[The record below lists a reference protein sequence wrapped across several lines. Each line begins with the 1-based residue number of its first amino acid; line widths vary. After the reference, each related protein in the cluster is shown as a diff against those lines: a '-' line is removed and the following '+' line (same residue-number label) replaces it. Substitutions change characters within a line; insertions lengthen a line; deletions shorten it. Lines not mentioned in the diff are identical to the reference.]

1 MAPLAVSAF
10 TAACA
15 AGTGVDAL
23 AAALMAQ
30 RSGLRRLPD
39 MRTDIWTDMRTDM
52 RAAPDWA
59 GPGELVATWVGAV
72 DALAALPLPPA
83 LAAWDCRPTRLAWQ
97 TLQLDGFFDAVA
109 AARARWGAA
118 RVGLVLGTS
127 ASTIGH
133 SEAAYRHLDVDGGF
147 PATHRN
153 PCLNTPHALAAFVQ
167 LALALQGPAVTVS
180 TACSSSAK
188 AFASA
193 QRWLHAGV
201 VDAVVVAG
209 VEALSASLVHGFRSL
224 GLVSDSPCQPFD
236 SQRRGL
242 SIGEA
247 AAFALLQRA
256 DGDAGNADDAG
267 GLQLRGYG
275 EANDAHHMSAPHPQG
290 LGAEAALNAALARAG
305 VEAAAVDFINL
316 HGTASAAND
325 EVEAALVA
333 RRYATRVHA
342 CATKGLTGHAMG
354 AAGMLEAVICLLA
367 LQGRGRAGTAHTEA
381 AEPAFGPVFAQ
392 QLRLSPEPGRAFLAT
407 SHSFGFGGNNCVLLF
422 GTSNGAHAA

>member
-1 MAPLAVSAF
+1 MNASLHSAAAAGAPWRMAPLAVSAF
-10 TAACA
+10 TVACA

-23 AAALMAQ
+23 ADALMAQ

-39 MRTDIWTDMRTDM
+39 LHPK
-52 RAAPDWA
+52 PDWA
-59 GPGELVATWVGAV
+59 GPGETVATWVGAV
-72 DALAALPLPPA
+72 DALASVPLPAA

-127 ASTIGH
+127 ASTIGD
-133 SEAAYRHLDVDGGF
+133 SEAAYQHLDADGGF
-147 PATHRN
+147 PASHRN
-153 PCLNTPHALAAFVQ
+153 PRLNTPHALAAFVQ
-167 LALALQGPAVTVS
+167 LALALEGPAVTVS

-188 AFASA
+188 AFTSA

-209 VEALSASLVHGFRSL
+209 VEALSASLIHGFRSL
-224 GLVSDSPCQPFD
+224 GLVSDRPCQPFD
-236 SQRRGL
+236 ALRRGL

-247 AAFALLQRA
+247 AAFALLQRE
-256 DGDAGNADDAG
+256 DGSGS

-275 EANDAHHMSAPHPQG
+275 ESNDAHHMSAPHPQG

-305 VEAAAVDFINL
+305 VQAAAVDFINL

-333 RRYATRVHA
+333 RRYTPQVHA

-354 AAGMLEAVICLLA
+354 AASLLEAVICLLA
-367 LQGRGRAGTAHTEA
+367 LQGRGRAGTAQTTA
-381 AEPAFGPVFAQ
+381 ADPAFGPVFAQ
-392 QLRLSPEPGRAFLAT
+392 QLHLLPRPGPVRLAV
-407 SHSFGFGGNNCVLLF
+407 SHSFGFGGNNCVLVF
-422 GTSNGAHAA
+422 GTGEGADTA

>member
-15 AGTGVDAL
+15 AGIGVDEL
-23 AAALMAQ
+23 AAALSAQ

-39 MRTDIWTDMRTDM
+39 LQP
-52 RAAPDWA
+52 APDWA
-59 GPGELVATWVGAV
+59 GPGAPVLTWVGEVAT
-72 DALAALPLPPA
+72 LADMPLPA
-83 LAAWDCRPTRLAWQ
+83 SLATWDCRPTRLAWQ
-97 TLQLDGFFDAVA
+97 TLQRDGFIDAVA
-109 AARARWGAA
+109 TARTRWGAA

-127 ASTIGH
+127 ASTIGD
-133 SEAAYRHLDVDGGF
+133 SEAAYRNLDADGGF
-147 PATHRN
+147 PASHRN
-153 PCLNTPHALAAFVQ
+153 PRLNTPHALAAFVQ
-167 LALALQGPAVTVS
+167 AALALQGPAVTVS

-209 VEALSASLVHGFRSL
+209 VEALSASLLHGFRSL
-224 GLVSDSPCQPFD
+224 SLLSDTPCQPFD
-236 SQRRGL
+236 AQRRGI

-247 AAFALLQRA
+247 AAFALLQREEDEA
-256 DGDAGNADDAG
+256 VKGVNGS
-267 GLQLRGYG
+267 LQLLGYG

-290 LGAEAALNAALARAG
+290 LGAEAALDAALARAG
-305 VEAAAVDFINL
+305 IDGAEVDFVNL

-325 EVEAALVA
+325 AVEAALVA
-333 RRYATRVHA
+333 RRYASTVHA
-342 CATKGLTGHAMG
+342 CATKGLTGHTMG
-354 AAGMLEAVICLLA
+354 AAGLLEAVICLLA

-381 AEPAFGPVFAQ
+381 ADPAFGPLFAQ
-392 QLRLSPEPGRAFLAT
+392 QLRLSPAAGMARLAA

-422 GTSNGAHAA
+422 GTGVGTGTRGT